1 MPESDPRPL
10 LSVRNLDVAIASRSI
25 LCDVSFEIPRGGIV
39 GLFGESGCGKTTLAL
54 ALSNLL
60 PERYRVSGDIEFD
73 GRDIR
78 RCSAREMQRIRGAR
92 IALVMQDPLLA
103 LNPVL
108 KAGDQV
114 AEAIRAHARPSAPRI
129 REQVE
134 AAFRSAGLEPSS
146 RMWNAYP
153 HEFSGGQRQ
162 RVLLAQALA
171 CRPSLV
177 IADEPFSALD
187 APSALALSA
196 LFRQIRERLSTSL
209 LLISH
214 SPGILANSADSI
226 LVMSGGRIV
235 ERGSP
240 REVFERPRHPE
251 TATLL
256 RALDTAGRKPL
267 TP

>member
-1 MPESDPRPL
+1 MPEIDPHPL
-10 LSVRNLDVAIASRSI
+10 LCVRNLDVAIASRLI
-25 LCDVSFEIPRGGIV
+25 LCDVSFEIQPGSVV
-39 GLFGESGCGKTTLAL
+39 GLFGESGCGKTTVAL

-60 PERYRVSGDIEFD
+60 PERYRANGYIEFE

-78 RCSAREMQRIRGAR
+78 RCSAREMQQIRGAR

-108 KAGDQV
+108 RAGDQI
-114 AEAIRAHARPSAPRI
+114 AEVIRAHAKASAPRI
-129 REQVE
+129 REQVDS
-134 AAFRSAGLEPSS
+134 AFRFAGLEPST
-146 RMWNAYP
+146 RIWNAYP
-153 HEFSGGQRQ
+153 HELSGGERQ
-162 RVLLAQALA
+162 RVLLAQSLA
-171 CRPSLV
+171 CGPSLV

-196 LFRQIRERLSTSL
+196 LFREIRERSSTSF

-214 SPGILANSADSI
+214 SPGILANAADSI

-235 ERGSP
+235 ERGSA
-240 REVFERPRHPE
+240 REVFECPRHPE

-256 RALDTAGRKPL
+256 RAMETAGRKR
-267 TP
+267 

>member
-1 MPESDPRPL
+1 MPEIHPHPL
-10 LSVRNLDVAIASRSI
+10 LCVRNLDVAIASRPI
-25 LCDVSFEIPRGGIV
+25 LCGVSFEIQPGSIM

-60 PERYRVSGDIEFD
+60 PERYRVSGDIEFE

-78 RCSAREMQRIRGAR
+78 RCSAREMRQIRGAR
-92 IALVMQDPLLA
+92 IALIMQDPLLA

-108 KAGDQV
+108 RAGDQI
-114 AEAIRAHARPSAPRI
+114 AEAIHAHAKSSAPRI
-129 REQVE
+129 RQQVDS
-134 AAFRSAGLEPSS
+134 AFRLAGLEPSS
-146 RMWNAYP
+146 RIWNAYP
-153 HEFSGGQRQ
+153 HELSGGERQ
-162 RVLLAQALA
+162 RVLLAQFLA
-171 CRPSLV
+171 CGPSLV

-196 LFRQIRERLSTSL
+196 LLREIRGRLSTAF

-214 SPGILANSADSI
+214 SPGILANAADSL

-240 REVFERPRHPE
+240 REVFECPRHPE

-256 RALDTAGRKPL
+256 RAMETAGRRR
-267 TP
+267 

>member
-1 MPESDPRPL
+1 MPETDARPL
-10 LSVRNLDVAIASRSI
+10 LCVRSLDVTIALRSI
-25 LCDVSFEIPRGGIV
+25 LCDVSFEIPPGGIV
-39 GLFGESGCGKTTLAL
+39 GLFGKSGCGKTTLAL

-60 PERYRVSGDIEFD
+60 PESYCVSGNIEFE
-73 GRDIR
+73 GRDIL
-78 RCSAREMQRIRGAR
+78 RCSAREMQQIRGAR

-108 KAGDQV
+108 RAGDQL

-134 AAFRSAGLEPSS
+134 SALLLAGLEPSG
-146 RMWNAYP
+146 RIWNAYP
-153 HEFSGGQRQ
+153 HELSGGQRQ
-162 RVLLAQALA
+162 RVLLAQALV
-171 CRPSLV
+171 CRPALV

-196 LFRQIRERLSTSL
+196 LFREIRERLSTSF

-214 SPGILANSADSI
+214 SPGILANAADSI
-226 LVMSGGRIV
+226 LVMSAGRMV

-240 REVFERPRHPE
+240 REVFKFPRNPE

-256 RALDTAGRKPL
+256 RAMDTATRKR
-267 TP
+267 

>member
-1 MPESDPRPL
+1 MPETDPGPL
-10 LSVRNLDVAIASRSI
+10 LCVRSLDVAIASRLI
-25 LCDVSFEIPRGGIV
+25 LCDISFEIHPGSIV
-39 GLFGESGCGKTTLAL
+39 GLFGESVCGKSTLTL

-60 PERYRVSGDIEFD
+60 PPEWYRVSGYIEFE

-78 RCSAREMQRIRGAR
+78 HCSAREMRQIRGAR

-108 KAGDQV
+108 RAGDQI
-114 AEAIRAHARPSAPRI
+114 AEAIRAHAKPSAPRI
-129 REQVE
+129 RQQVE
-134 AAFRSAGLEPSS
+134 SAFRFAGLEPSS
-146 RMWNAYP
+146 RIWNAYP
-153 HEFSGGQRQ
+153 HELSGGERQ

-171 CRPSLV
+171 CGPRLV

-196 LFRQIRERLSTSL
+196 LLREIRGRLSTAF

-214 SPGILANSADSI
+214 SPGILANAADSL

-240 REVFERPRHPE
+240 REVFECPRHPE

-256 RALDTAGRKPL
+256 RAMETAGRRR
-267 TP
+267 

>member
-1 MPESDPRPL
+1 MPETDPRPL

-25 LCDVSFEIPRGGIV
+25 LRDISFEIPTGGIV
-39 GLFGESGCGKTTLAL
+39 GLFGESGCGKTTLAF

-60 PERYRVSGDIEFD
+60 PLERYRVSGYIEFE
-73 GRDIR
+73 GRDIHR
-78 RCSAREMQRIRGAR
+78 YSAREMQQIRGAR

-108 KAGDQV
+108 RAGDQV
-114 AEAIRAHARPSAPRI
+114 AEAIRAHAKPSAPRI
-129 REQVE
+129 HEQVE
-134 AAFRSAGLEPSS
+134 SAFGLAGLEPSS
-146 RMWNAYP
+146 RIRNAYP
-153 HEFSGGQRQ
+153 HELSGGERQ

-171 CRPSLV
+171 CKPSVV

-196 LFRQIRERLSTSL
+196 LFREIRERLSTSF

-214 SPGILANSADSI
+214 SPGILANAADYV
-226 LVMSGGRIV
+226 LVMSAGQIV

-256 RALDTAGRKPL
+256 RAMDMAGRKR
-267 TP
+267 